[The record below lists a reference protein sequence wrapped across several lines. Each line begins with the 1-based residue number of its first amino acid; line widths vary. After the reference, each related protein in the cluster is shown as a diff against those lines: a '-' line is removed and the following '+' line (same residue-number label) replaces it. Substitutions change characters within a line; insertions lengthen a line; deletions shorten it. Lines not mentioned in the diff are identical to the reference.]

1 MIEFNCPVNI
11 CSSSG
16 LTRNR
21 ARSATFATSSIV
33 NDMGLSV
40 LQRNPFERI
49 GCLLPGR
56 AALQRPQANDASLP
70 DSAGAFKVRPPRF
83 ARTQRRRAFDDGGY
97 PIL

>member
-1 MIEFNCPVNI
+1 MIEFNCPVNV

-40 LQRNPFERI
+40 LQRNPCERI

-56 AALQRPQANDASLP
+56 AALQRPQVNDASLP
-70 DSAGAFKVRPPRF
+70 DSAGAFKVRPPQF